1 MTITI
6 HGFLFLRANL
16 PLPGVCSSST
26 VYSFLCSEPRPEM
39 LRVYRALMAR
49 GPPGALLVGLEG
61 RPLGHRALQWA
72 AQAASAGRRCI
83 MARCAPAA
91 HHGALWR
98 ARAFASSRRKV
109 SVVGLTRPPTSTPQT
124 TSRQRRACLSSG
136 QVRRLRVVCGSTA
149 CARARPGCWSARG
162 RGWPSRRTGLTGVA
176 STATWAP
183 CHRGRPLA
191 TTSLRRPSLA
201 GTSRLRSRRAT
212 CVATRAPASLQMRA
226 AARSRASSPACL
238 RSGSRAILAVSD
250 SRQKPSLPVTRV
262 AEAGRPGLLPTVRVA
277 RRTKL
282 QTFPFRRIAMLC
294 RQLVWLV

>member
-1 MTITI
+1 MASLRFFFFAAPFYDPTNLSNDNYDTC
-6 HGFLFLRANL
+6 FFFFFRANL
-16 PLPGVCSSST
+16 PLPGV
-26 VYSFLCSEPRPEM
+26 VFYRLQLFVLRAA

-91 HHGALWR
+91 HHGTLWR

-109 SVVGLTRPPTSTPQT
+109 SVVELMRPPTSTPQT
-124 TSRQRRACLSSG
+124 TSRQRRAC
-136 QVRRLRVVCGSTA
+136 
-149 CARARPGCWSARG
+149 
-162 RGWPSRRTGLTGVA
+162 
-176 STATWAP
+176 
-183 CHRGRPLA
+183 H
-191 TTSLRRPSLA
+191 
-201 GTSRLRSRRAT
+201 
-212 CVATRAPASLQMRA
+212 
-226 AARSRASSPACL
+226 
-238 RSGSRAILAVSD
+238 

-294 RQLVWLV
+294 RQFGWYSFMGFCSNREVDRHGCSMLQCNDTSDRSMLALA